1 LTGSGAKSTID
12 FVFRGR
18 VFTALI
24 AAAISISVP
33 GAALAGCMSGPTD
46 AAMAQMACCKNSHDE
61 CHKSGDAS
69 DCCKSKSHGDQQNA
83 ADQQSPV
90 KASSIT
96 KLTADVSAPA
106 LVRHQIPQASFVRSL
121 PPVPLFAGTSSPP
134 RLAFSVLLI

>member
-1 LTGSGAKSTID
+1 LTGSGTERTID
-12 FVFRGR
+12 FVLRGR

-24 AAAISISVP
+24 AAAIGISVP

-46 AAMAQMACCKNSHDE
+46 AAMAQMACCKNGHHE

-69 DCCKSKSHGDQQNA
+69 DCCKTKSHGDQQNA
-83 ADQQSPV
+83 ADQQTPV

-96 KLTADVSAPA
+96 KVTGDVSAPA
-106 LVRHQIPQASFVRSL
+106 VVRHQTPPSSFVRSL